1 MLCAALSADNTVRRR
16 AEAALSYARTQR
28 GFAVALAKQLASNY
42 YPRGGAYGDDGDLAR
57 AAAATAERSG
67 MWMPMRLMAG
77 MLLQHFVRDRWELA
91 DDAVLP
97 AEDKIQVSSSS
108 KQRTHAGNEYR
119 LGFLA
124 RSTRGEGRS
133 GRRKC

>member
-1 MLCAALSADNTVRRR
+1 MDAVLCSALSADNTVRRG

-28 GFAVALAKQLASNY
+28 GFAIALAKQLASNY
-42 YPRGGAYGDDGDLAR
+42 HPRGAYVGDGNMAR
-57 AAAATAERSG
+57 AAPAAERERDG

-97 AEDKIQVSSSS
+97 AEDKIQ
-108 KQRTHAGNEYR
+108 QA
-119 LGFLA
+119 
-124 RSTRGEGRS
+124 
-133 GRRKC
+133 